1 MQSIGN
7 RQSETHTE
15 KQGAKETLK
24 INGMR
29 LILSAII

>member
-15 KQGAKETLK
+15 MPGAKETLK

-29 LILSAII
+29 LILSTII